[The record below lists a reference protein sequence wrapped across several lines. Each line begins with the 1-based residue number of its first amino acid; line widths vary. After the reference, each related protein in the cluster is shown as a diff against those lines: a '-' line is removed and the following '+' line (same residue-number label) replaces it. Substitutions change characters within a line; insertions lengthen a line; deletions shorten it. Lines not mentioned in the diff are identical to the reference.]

1 MDDAIEISS
10 EKAAAIPG
18 DGLPEIGARL
28 DRLASS
34 KVVWK
39 LMVLLAFGGLFD
51 AYMISTGGNIAPGL
65 YKSHLL
71 RATSKSFFDLHSY
84 ATFNAATFVGLLVAS
99 LGCGFIA
106 DRFGRRTIFT
116 VGLLWFSLCAL
127 AMAFQTSGSGLIFWR
142 FMLAIGTGL
151 EVITID
157 AYLSEL
163 IPKRTRGRA
172 FAVSNSIHSCGQPLA
187 ALAAFSLV
195 PYHLLGVDGWR
206 WVVVLGSAGAV
217 AVWPLR
223 RLIPESPRW
232 LAAHGKLAAADRIV
246 TALEK
251 RVERDIGHP
260 LPAPE
265 PVVHRPPHT
274 IGRYAQIFSPEYL
287 PRTLMLSLFHLL
299 QAFAL
304 YGYISWMPTFLV
316 TQGISVTRSL
326 GYTLG
331 MALVAP
337 FGGLV
342 CMSFADKFERKWQI
356 VGAALAIA
364 SVGLVFANSRN
375 PWVIVPAGGF
385 ELLSAAVLSFNF
397 HAYQSELFPTRIRVL
412 AIGFVYS
419 WSRWSAFFASLLV
432 GWVLGK
438 YGAPTVFVMFTLS
451 MLLVALAI
459 ATLGPL
465 TRQRSLET
473 LSP

>member
-1 MDDAIEISS
+1 MDNAIGLAS
-10 EKAAAIPG
+10 EKTTPKVEN
-18 DGLPEIGARL
+18 GLPEIGARL

-39 LMVLLAFGGLFD
+39 IMVLLALGGLFD

-71 RATSKSFFDLHSY
+71 TAASKSFFDPHSY
-84 ATFNAATFVGLLVAS
+84 AAFNAATFVGLLVAS

-116 VGLLWFSLCAL
+116 IGLLWFSLCAL
-127 AMAFQTSGSGLIFWR
+127 AMAFQNSGLGLIGWR

-163 IPKRTRGRA
+163 MPKRTRGRA

-206 WVVVLGSAGAV
+206 WVVVLGSVGAV

-223 RLIPESPRW
+223 MFIPESPRW
-232 LAAHGKLAAADRIV
+232 LAAHGNLAAADRIV
-246 TALEK
+246 TNLEK
-251 RVERDIGHP
+251 KVQREIGHP
-260 LPAPE
+260 LAPPE
-265 PVVHRPPHT
+265 PVTHREPHK

-287 PRTLMLSLFHLL
+287 PRTIMLSLFHFL
-299 QAFAL
+299 QSFAL

-316 TQGISVTRSL
+316 SQGISVTKSL

-337 FGGLV
+337 FGGLL

-356 VGAALAIA
+356 VGASLAIA
-364 SVGLVFANSRN
+364 SVGVVFANSRN
-375 PWVIVPAGGF
+375 PWIIVPTGGF

-397 HAYQSELFPTRIRVL
+397 HAYQAELFPTRIRVL

-419 WSRWSAFFASLLV
+419 WSRWSAFFASLVV
-432 GWVLGK
+432 GWVLGQ
-438 YGAPTVFVMFTLS
+438 YGAPVVFVMFTLS
-451 MLLVALAI
+451 MLLVALSI
-459 ATLGPL
+459 GVLGPK
-465 TRQRSLET
+465 TKQTSLET

>member
-1 MDDAIEISS
+1 MDDAIEVSS
-10 EKAAAIPG
+10 EQPAVINDA
-18 DGLPEIGARL
+18 GLPEIGARL
-28 DRLASS
+28 DRLSS
-34 KVVWK
+34 SRVVWK

-71 RATSKSFFDLHSY
+71 TAASKSFFDLHSY

-127 AMAFQTSGSGLIFWR
+127 AMAFQQSGSGLIFWR

-163 IPKRTRGRA
+163 VPKRTRGRA

-195 PYHLLGVDGWR
+195 PYHLLGADGWR
-206 WVVVLGSAGAV
+206 WVVVLGSIGAV

-223 RLIPESPRW
+223 MLIPESPRW
-232 LAAHGKLAAADRIV
+232 LAAHGNLAAADRIV
-246 TALEK
+246 TDLEA
-251 RVERDIGHP
+251 RVERETGHP
-260 LPAPE
+260 LAPPE
-265 PVVHRPPHT
+265 PVTHRPPHT

-287 PRTLMLSLFHLL
+287 PRTVMLSLFHFL

-316 TQGISVTRSL
+316 SQGISITRSL

-342 CMSFADKFERKWQI
+342 CLSFADKFERKWQI
-356 VGAALAIA
+356 VAAALAIA
-364 SVGLVFANSRN
+364 AAGLVFANSRN
-375 PWVIVPAGGF
+375 PLIIVPTGGF

-419 WSRWSAFFASLLV
+419 WSRWSAFFASLVV

-438 YGAPTVFVMFTLS
+438 YGAPVVFVLFTLS
-451 MLLVALAI
+451 MLLVALSI

-465 TRQRSLET
+465 TRQRSLEK

>member
-1 MDDAIEISS
+1 MDDAIEVSS

-28 DRLASS
+28 DRLSSS

-65 YKSHLL
+65 YKAHLL
-71 RATSKSFFDLHSY
+71 TAKSNSFFDLHSY
-84 ATFNAATFVGLLVAS
+84 ATFNAATFAGLLVAA

-163 IPKRTRGRA
+163 VPKRTRGRA

-187 ALAAFSLV
+187 ALAAFSMV

-232 LAAHGKLAAADRIV
+232 LAAHGDLAGADRIV
-246 TALEK
+246 TDLEA
-251 RVERDIGHP
+251 RVEREVGHP
-260 LPAPE
+260 LPPPE
-265 PVVHRPPHT
+265 PVMHRPPHT

-287 PRTLMLSLFHLL
+287 PRTMMLSLFHLL

-364 SVGLVFANSRN
+364 SVGIVFANSRN
-375 PWVIVPAGGF
+375 PWIIVPAGGF

-419 WSRWSAFFASLLV
+419 WSRWSAFFASLVV

-459 ATLGPL
+459 GTLGPL
-465 TRQRSLET
+465 TRQRSLEK

>member
-1 MDDAIEISS
+1 MDDTIAITS
-10 EKAAAIPG
+10 EKAAAAPG

-34 KVVWK
+34 NVVWR
-39 LMVLLAFGGLFD
+39 LMVLLALGGLFD

-65 YKSHLL
+65 YKAHLL
-71 RATSKSFFDLHSY
+71 TAKSKSFFDLHSY

-195 PYHLLGVDGWR
+195 PYHLMGVDGWR

-223 RLIPESPRW
+223 MLIPESPRW
-232 LAAHGKLAAADRIV
+232 LAAHGKLAAAQRIV
-246 TALEK
+246 TGLEA
-251 RVERDIGHP
+251 RVEREIGHP

-265 PVVHRPPHT
+265 PVAHRPPHV

-287 PRTLMLSLFHLL
+287 PRTFMLSLFHFL

-316 TQGISVTRSL
+316 TQGISVSRSL

-337 FGGLV
+337 LGGLL

-356 VGAALAIA
+356 VFSALAISA
-364 SVGLVFANSRN
+364 VGIVFANSRN
-375 PWVIVPAGGF
+375 PLIIVPAGGF

-397 HAYQSELFPTRIRVL
+397 HAYQAELFPTRIRVL

-419 WSRWSAFFASLLV
+419 WSRWSAFFASLVV

-451 MLLVALAI
+451 MLLVALSI
-459 ATLGPL
+459 GTLGPK
-465 TRQRSLET
+465 TRQTSLET

>member
-1 MDDAIEISS
+1 LDEASVISS
-10 EKAAAIPG
+10 EKAAGIP
-18 DGLPEIGARL
+18 DFGLPEIGARL

-39 LMVLLAFGGLFD
+39 IMVLLAFGGLFD

-65 YKSHLL
+65 YKAHLL
-71 RATSKSFFDLHSY
+71 TAKSSSFFDMHSY

-116 VGLLWFSLCAL
+116 FGLLWFSLCAL
-127 AMAFQTSGSGLIFWR
+127 AMAFQTSGAGLIFWR
-142 FMLAIGTGL
+142 FVLAIGTGL

-163 IPKRTRGRA
+163 IPKRTRGKA

-195 PYHLLGVDGWR
+195 PYHLMGVDGWR
-206 WVVVLGSAGAV
+206 WVVVLGSIGAV

-223 RLIPESPRW
+223 LLIPESPRW
-232 LAAHGKLAAADRIV
+232 LAAHGDYEKADRIV
-246 TALEK
+246 TNLEK
-251 RVERDIGHP
+251 KVEREIGHA
-260 LPAPE
+260 LPPPE
-265 PVVHRPPHT
+265 PAAHREPHKL
-274 IGRYAQIFSPEYL
+274 GRYAQIFSPEYL
-287 PRTLMLSLFHLL
+287 PRTFMLSLFHFL
-299 QAFAL
+299 QSFAL

-337 FGGLV
+337 FGGLL

-356 VGAALAIA
+356 VGSALAIA
-364 SVGLVFANSRN
+364 SVGIVFANSRN

-397 HAYQSELFPTRIRVL
+397 HAYQAELFPTRIRVL

-419 WSRWSAFFASLLV
+419 WSRWSAFFASLVV

-438 YGAPTVFVMFTLS
+438 YGAPVVFVLFTLS
-451 MLLVALAI
+451 MLLVALSIGA
-459 ATLGPL
+459 LGPN
-465 TRQRSLET
+465 TKQRSLET